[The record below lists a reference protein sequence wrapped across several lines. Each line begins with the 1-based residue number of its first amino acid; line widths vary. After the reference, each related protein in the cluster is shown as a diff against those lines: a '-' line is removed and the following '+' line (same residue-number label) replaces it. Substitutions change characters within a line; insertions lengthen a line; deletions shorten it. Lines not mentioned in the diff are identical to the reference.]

1 MSAVVVIDSTSLEI
15 PSGHAYLFADTSS
28 ESTVYKYQISTGT
41 PHELTVGVLNALG
54 VAPSS
59 LPKLVLQ
66 SDLLDALSKTISSTT
81 GVTVAHENK
90 GSVSASYV
98 ERKVGNKVNKADF
111 LTKIAVL
118 EQKLADV
125 ASGVAFG
132 PLSYETLSPVADPTE
147 SNEDAKSLS
156 FPAIGSKFRTVFS
169 EDDDGNIKVNAPVLS
184 ASRPLVMWECTVAS
198 DNENV
203 HEFSFFIEN
212 MEVILGDDARVGYPT
227 HLFTFFFDGT
237 TTRCIQQ
244 STIEHVFDY
253 QAASEQEE
261 QTEE

>member
-15 PSGHAYLFADTSS
+15 PSGHAYLFADTTG
-28 ESTVYKYQISTGT
+28 ESPVYKYQTATGT
-41 PHELTVGVLNALG
+41 PHELSVSVLTALG
-54 VAPSS
+54 ITTSS

-66 SDLLDALSKTISSTT
+66 SDLLEALSNTISTSGLTI
-81 GVTVAHENK
+81 AHNNK
-90 GSVSASYV
+90 GSVSAGYV
-98 ERKVGNKVNKADF
+98 DRKVNNKVSKAEF
-111 LTKIAVL
+111 ITKIAVL
-118 EQKLADV
+118 EQKMADV

-132 PLSYETLSPVADPTE
+132 PLSYESLSPVASPTE
-147 SNEDAKSLS
+147 ENENAKSLS
-156 FPAIGSKFRTVFS
+156 FPAIGSKFRTVFNES
-169 EDDDGNIKVNAPVLS
+169 DDGNIKVTAPVLS
-184 ASRPLVMWECTVAS
+184 ASRPLVMWECTVNNNA
-198 DNENV
+198 DNV
-203 HEFSFFIEN
+203 SEFSFFIEN